1 MTDGRP
7 SAPSVPVLA
16 LLLGGL
22 AVGLFSFALARSE
35 PGYALVDDS
44 LARAVAELGA
54 GCALIAV
61 GIVSWMRRPE
71 SRFGILLA
79 LAGVGWL
86 VAEWNNPGIGSSLGF
101 TIGLALYAI
110 APPLVAHAALS
121 YPDGRLS
128 SRIDRLVVTLAYVGA
143 AVVLGLGPALFFDP
157 DAAGCAQ
164 CPGNLVLVDGSAGRF
179 EGLNQAGI
187 DVGLVWASGLAAL
200 LIGRLVRST
209 DALRRLIWPVVVA
222 ATAYLV
228 LVAADFGHS
237 LDRGLLSNDATD
249 IDLRLAQAV
258 ALLALSFGVVWS
270 WVGARHTR
278 AEVARLVVELAHS
291 PVPGG
296 LRDALA
302 DTLGDPTIELAY
314 RLPDGRLVDAN
325 GRTPTLGSDVTA
337 LVRDGREVALLSHR
351 SGLLDDP
358 GLAEEVAAAARLVLE
373 NERLRAQA
381 RAQLED
387 LRASRARVIAAG
399 DAERRRLERD
409 LHDGAQ
415 QRLVG
420 LSLSLRLARSGLGTE
435 PDPSL
440 VLRIE
445 EADGE
450 LRTALA
456 ELREVAHGIFPAVLA
471 DEGLGAA
478 LEAFAEDGAIP
489 IELTELPDGR
499 FDASV
504 EAAAYFVVSETHRGA
519 APSRLRIG
527 AARNGA
533 RLVVEVEA
541 DRAPADLTEVEDRV
555 GALDGTIALV
565 REPGGGVTVRAEI
578 PCES

>member
-1 MTDGRP
+1 MRRGRTA
-7 SAPSVPVLA
+7 APRAPLLV

-22 AVGLFSFALARSE
+22 AVGAFSFALVRTE
-35 PGYALVDDS
+35 PGYALVGDS
-44 LARAVAELGA
+44 LARAAAELGA
-54 GCALIAV
+54 GYALVTV

-79 LAGVGWL
+79 LAGVGWFL
-86 VAEWNNPGIGSSLGF
+86 AEWNNPGIASSLGF
-101 TIGLALYAI
+101 TSGLTFYAV
-110 APPLVAHAALS
+110 APALVAHAALS

-128 SRIDRLVVTLAYVGA
+128 SRIDRVGVAAAYVGSV
-143 AVVLGLGPALFFDP
+143 VVLGLGPALSFDP
-157 DAAGCAQ
+157 AAVGCAQ
-164 CPGNLVLVDGSAGRF
+164 CPENLLLIDGSPARF
-179 EGLNQAGI
+179 EDLNQAGI
-187 DVGLVWASGLAAL
+187 DLGLAWAL
-200 LIGRLVRST
+200 GLATLLMVRLIRST
-209 DALRRLIWPVVVA
+209 AARRRLIWPVVVA
-222 ATAYLV
+222 ATAYLG
-228 LVAADFGHS
+228 LVAMGFAHS

-249 IDLRLAQAV
+249 IDLRLAQAG
-258 ALLALSFGVVWS
+258 ALLALSFGVAWS
-270 WVGARHTR
+270 WARAHRTR
-278 AEVARLVVELAHS
+278 AEVATLVVELAHS
-291 PVPGG
+291 PAPGG

-314 RLPDGRLVDAN
+314 PLADGKLVDAS
-325 GRTPTLGSDVTA
+325 GRTVRLGSDVTA

-381 RAQLED
+381 GAQLED
-387 LRASRARVIAAG
+387 LRASRARVIATG

-420 LSLSLRLARSGLGTE
+420 LSLSLRLARSGLGSG

-445 EADGE
+445 EADDE

-489 IELTELPDGR
+489 IELTALPEER

-504 EAAAYFVVSETHRGA
+504 EAAAYFVVSETNRGA
-519 APSRLRIG
+519 APSWLRIG
-527 AARNGA
+527 ATRSGA

-541 DRAPADLTEVEDRV
+541 DRAPADLIDVEDRV
-555 GALDGTIALV
+555 GALDGTVALV
-565 REPGGGVTVRAEI
+565 RGPGGGVTVRAEI